1 MADREWCLN
10 LNELPFTKPNTPK
23 LHFYHPP
30 MSTMKRPARGKLGF
44 CANLP
49 ILGLEDGASS
59 QSKNIIAELRS
70 VHDLARVDRFV
81 LKNILTFLHLR
92 WFPS

>member
-1 MADREWCLN
+1 
-10 LNELPFTKPNTPK
+10 
-23 LHFYHPP
+23 
-30 MSTMKRPARGKLGF
+30 MSMMKRPPRGKLVF
-44 CANLP
+44 CAKLP

-81 LKNILTFLHLR
+81 LKN
-92 WFPS
+92 